1 MEENN
6 KNEITYFNSGGSIT
20 VLKDVFEDE
29 ILGDPKLVTLNIINA
44 IRLRNQLNVAI
55 QEALDAIN
63 EELEK

>member
-44 IRLRNQLNVAI
+44 IRLRNQLNIAI

-63 EELEK
+63 EELGK